1 MNRDLQ
7 ELIRKYATEAH
18 ASVGAFLHGK
28 SKDNLIGILMDLLT
42 NYFTDKNSSTL
53 REHVM
58 VSLCGY
64 QARREKIGYNGYRQ
78 NAISGETEHCEA
90 KPVNIDTNAEKPRKL
105 NGGGNFTDYTWARF
119 EQHVADAPEMIVGGF
134 VDGKLLYV
142 LRFPFNTPQ
151 FADRLKMQLR
161 RKFPKGD
168 VPGDYVRGASF
179 TFKHYEGAHVS
190 AAFVAD
196 KLTLA
201 ECEKHITRDLFAYL
215 KQHAGN

>member
-7 ELIRKYATEAH
+7 ELVRKYATEAH
-18 ASVGAFLHGK
+18 TSVGAFLHGK

-53 REHVM
+53 REHVI

-64 QARREKIGYNGYRQ
+64 QVSREKIGYNGYRQ
-78 NAISGETEHCEA
+78 DAISGEPVYCEA
-90 KPVNIDTNAEKPRKL
+90 KPKNINTGDARPRKL
-105 NGGGNFTDYTWARF
+105 DGGGNFTDYTWARF
-119 EQHVADAPEMIVGGF
+119 EKNKKADPEMIMGGF
-134 VDGKLLYV
+134 VDGRLLYV
-142 LRFPFNTPQ
+142 LRFPFNTPK
-151 FADRLKMQLR
+151 FTARLESQLER
-161 RKFPKGD
+161 HLPDGD
-168 VPGDYVRGASF
+168 VPGHYVRGASF